1 MKMLIAAVLV
11 VGVGFHPGCHG
22 DRAAACNNTNDAAP
36 TSGCD
41 VVMCSGSN
49 ISFPTFDKTCTS
61 PADCAIGIH
70 QTNCCGATLAIGM
83 TKAEQARFAADE
95 KICIDQY
102 PLCGCPAIPT
112 ITEDG
117 QSADPGKMIVVE
129 CQSNR
134 CMTTVK

>member
-1 MKMLIAAVLV
+1 MKTLASALLIIGTVLQA
-11 VGVGFHPGCHG
+11 GCNA
-22 DRAAACNNTNDAAP
+22 DRAATCTHGGDASP
-36 TSGCD
+36 SQGCEMI
-41 VVMCSGSN
+41 MCSSSN
-49 ISFPTFDKTCTS
+49 ASFPSFDKTCTS
-61 PADCAIGIH
+61 ADDCAIGIH

-102 PLCGCPAIPT
+102 PICGCPAIPT

-117 QSADPGKMIVVE
+117 QSAAPGKTIIVE
-129 CQSNR
+129 CLSNM